1 MTTTEK
7 QPSFE
12 ERFKELSAIVEK
24 FEHGD
29 VALSESLTL
38 FKQGMGLVTSLEN
51 ELKETEQTLE
61 EIEKDFTKSSDS
73 VKPTPTEA

>member
-1 MTTTEK
+1 MTNTEK

-12 ERFKELSAIVEK
+12 DRFKELSAIVEK

-29 VALSESLTL
+29 VALSESLAL

-61 EIEKDFTKSSDS
+61 EIEKDFTKEGTA
-73 VKPTPTEA
+73 VAVEPTEE